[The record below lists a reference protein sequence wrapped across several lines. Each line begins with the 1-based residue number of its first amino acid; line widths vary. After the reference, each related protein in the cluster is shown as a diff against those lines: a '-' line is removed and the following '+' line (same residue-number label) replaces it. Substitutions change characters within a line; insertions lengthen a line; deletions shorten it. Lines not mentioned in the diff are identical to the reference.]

1 MGQPARSQAGTQT
14 SEEPLAVRLRS
25 RRQELGLTLKE
36 VADRTG
42 LSVGFIS
49 QIERGITMPSIT
61 SLIAVARVLDVHVS
75 HFLAQP
81 KATAPTTRHDQRL
94 HYAVGSS
101 SVTYERLSSSFPGN
115 VLRSVLIH
123 EPPGYRSEPIAHEG
137 EEMFFMIDGSITVEV
152 EGERFVLEAGDSL
165 HFPSMRVH
173 STWNHTLRPATVLHT
188 CTMDVFG
195 DEPAADAMT
204 LEVRRGGGAGAPT
217 KKTKNTKRNKGNMS

>member
-1 MGQPARSQAGTQT
+1 M
-14 SEEPLAVRLRS
+14 RLRS

-61 SLIAVARVLDVHVS
+61 SLIAVARDLDVHVS
-75 HFLAQP
+75 YFLAQP

-137 EEMFFMIDGSITVEV
+137 EEMFFMVDGSITVEV
-152 EGERFVLEAGDSL
+152 EGERFLLEAGDSL

-173 STWNHTLRPATVLHT
+173 STWNHTLQPAIVLHT

-195 DEPAADAMT
+195 DEPAAVA
-204 LEVRRGGGAGAPT
+204 LEVRRGGGAGGAT
-217 KKTKNTKRNKGNMS
+217 KKTKNTKRNKGNVS